1 MKKRKPHNLRARI
14 ERSCRAILST
24 NHVCVVNIDPC
35 GHQQMFNWK
44 SVKRIT
50 SRQVLDAIFDVPHNW
65 TIYISCMCMRQ
76 DGSEYLKSVEIAP
89 MGMYLASHLT
99 DSIEHYY
106 TELRDS
112 CNAQHLVAYGWIAI
126 PSAISLDE
134 AQAAKVF
141 KAAGAWNQVKV
152 AA

>member
-89 MGMYLASHLT
+89 MGIYLASHLT

-106 TELRDS
+106 TELRAS
-112 CNAQHLVAYGWIAI
+112 CNAQHLVAYGWVAI
-126 PSAISLDE
+126 PSAVSLDE

-141 KAAGAWNQVKV
+141 KAAGAWSQARV

>member
-1 MKKRKPHNLRARI
+1 MSARKPHNPKSRL
-14 ERSCRAILST
+14 ERFYRSLLST
-24 NHVCVVNIDPC
+24 NHVCVVNIDPS
-35 GHQQMFNWK
+35 GKQWMFNWK
-44 SVKRIT
+44 TAKVIR
-50 SRQVLDAIFDVPHNW
+50 SRHVVDAIFDVAHHW
-65 TIYISCMCMRQ
+65 TIYISCMCIRQ

-89 MGMYLASHLT
+89 MGLYLASHLT
-99 DSIEHYY
+99 DSIEHHY

-112 CNAQHLVAYGWIAI
+112 CNASHLVAHGWIAI
-126 PSAISLDE
+126 PSAVSLDE